1 MGSIPDPCAPTCVSP
16 ICCAASASHLSLP
29 APKCGFRTP
38 WIRSRLRFNNLAA
51 IVGIQYGK
59 FTSDDWRRH
68 VCGRIEKIH
77 HEKQT
82 DVNIAVALLT
92 DAQED
97 RFDDAV
103 LITADSDQ
111 VRTVEYIR
119 NAYMD
124 KKDLDEDTGF

>member
-1 MGSIPDPCAPTCVSP
+1 M
-16 ICCAASASHLSLP
+16 
-29 APKCGFRTP
+29 
-38 WIRSRLRFNNLAA
+38 
-51 IVGIQYGK
+51 
-59 FTSDDWRRH
+59 
-68 VCGRIEKIH
+68 
-77 HEKQT
+77 
-82 DVNIAVALLT
+82 AVALLT